1 MGETEAQPE
10 DLLRSLYAEYRR
22 PLLHYVLR
30 KVGGDYQAA
39 EDIVQETLL
48 RAWQNAG
55 RLQPEQAGGWLY
67 TVAHNLVVSRYRR
80 RQRGAGSEVP
90 IDPAAQLPA
99 PNDDLDRALESWQMI
114 EAMRG
119 LSLAHREVLIELYYR
134 RRTVNEAAAEL
145 GIPPGTVKS
154 RSFYALQALRATL
167 DQQGVTTP

>member
-1 MGETEAQPE
+1 MGETEAQHE
-10 DLLRSLYAEYRR
+10 DLLRSLYAEYRQ

-55 RLQPEQAGGWLY
+55 RLQAEQAGGWLY

-80 RQRGAGSEVP
+80 RQRGPGGEVP
-90 IDPAAQLPA
+90 IDPAVQLPA

-119 LSLAHREVLIELYYR
+119 LSLPHREVLIELYYR

-167 DQQGVTTP
+167 DQKGVTTP